1 MEFSP
6 VLPILNHLRR
16 IFLLVPEHT
25 HSIPSQHDKLVSA
38 IWVTEPPAEMFFL
51 SKVIEVRCLVLVVDA
66 SFSSITFDVCKLVYG
81 EGVPS
86 VYGGAM

>member
-1 MEFSP
+1 
-6 VLPILNHLRR
+6 
-16 IFLLVPEHT
+16 
-25 HSIPSQHDKLVSA
+25 
-38 IWVTEPPAEMFFL
+38 MFFL